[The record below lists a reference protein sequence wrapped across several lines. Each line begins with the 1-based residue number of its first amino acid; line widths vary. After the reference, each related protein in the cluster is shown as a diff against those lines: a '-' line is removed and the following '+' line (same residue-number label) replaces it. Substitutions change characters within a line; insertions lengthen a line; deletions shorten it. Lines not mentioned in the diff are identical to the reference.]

1 MGFKAKRKSAKYKQL
16 IKMVAQSSGYYEYEV
31 IDVLNHF
38 VGNVQLLLSQGL
50 PVKISGLGTM
60 QVKNM
65 KIKGIPSKMNP
76 AAVYNAFRLSVVSD
90 TALQNHLKEFYED
103 TSRIESE

>member
-1 MGFKAKRKSAKYKQL
+1 MGSKAKRKSKSYKQL

-31 IDVLNHF
+31 TDVLNHF
-38 VGNVQLLLSQGL
+38 VGNVQLLLGQGL

-65 KIKGIPSKMNP
+65 KIRGIPSKMNP
-76 AAVYNAFRLSVVSD
+76 DAVYNAYRLSVVSD
-90 TALQNHLKEFYED
+90 SQLQNHLKEFYED
-103 TSRIESE
+103 TSRLESD